1 MSECIIGI
9 DISKQH
15 LDLHRQPDG
24 ATKRVANSPKGLRE
38 LISWIASFTVTRI
51 VFEAT
56 GPYHRLME
64 QTLGKAGLPLC
75 KVNPRQARRFA
86 QAMALNAKTDAVDAA
101 MLAQFGARIKP
112 EIRPAPTELLTSL
125 QKLQTARRAL
135 IKDQTATKNRSD
147 TMTLAILERYKKQ
160 HINQI
165 ERQLAG
171 IEAQIKNLIT
181 QDKNLKRR
189 WEILCSIPG
198 IGQQTAATLLI
209 EMPELGQLQAKQ
221 AGSLAG
227 LAPMTRES
235 GSWVGKAHI
244 QGGRALLRQALF
256 MPALVACRYNPDL
269 KRKYQHMIQNGKP
282 KKLATVAIMRK
293 MIVIANALLKKDR
306 LWENKPA

>member
-9 DISKQH
+9 DISKQY
-15 LDLHRQPDG
+15 LDLHRHPDG

-101 MLAQFGARIKP
+101 MLAQFGARMKP

-125 QKLQTARRAL
+125 KELQVARRAS
-135 IKDQTATKNRSD
+135 IKERTAAKNRSA
-147 TMTLAILERYKKQ
+147 TLILAILKRYKTISIIKL
-160 HINQI
+160 I
-165 ERQLAG
+165 ERQLAA
-171 IEAQIKNLIT
+171 IEAQIKNLIA
-181 QDKNLKRR
+181 QDKNLHRR

-244 QGGRALLRQALF
+244 QGGRALLAPSSVHARSGSLQ
-256 MPALVACRYNPDL
+256 V
-269 KRKYQHMIQNGKP
+269 
-282 KKLATVAIMRK
+282 
-293 MIVIANALLKKDR
+293 
-306 LWENKPA
+306 